1 MRPLMAVYRSRISTS
16 SEDFQRNRKAMLA
29 LVGELR
35 GLEDRA
41 RLASERSAERFA
53 RRGQLLPRERLSRV
67 LDPGAPFL
75 ELQNMA
81 GFAMN
86 DSGSD
91 AGRDTSVPG
100 ANQIAGIGFI
110 SGTRCMV
117 VVTDSGINAGA
128 LNAAG
133 SPKIMRAQA
142 VAAQNRLPF
151 IHLVESAGAN
161 IPAYRVEGFVAG
173 GQMFANLARLS
184 AAGIPVITVLHGSST
199 AGGAYMPGLS
209 DVVIAVRGR
218 AKAFLAGPPLLKAAT
233 GEVATDEDL
242 GGAQMHAE
250 VSGLV
255 EHLAEDDNDAIR
267 LCRQVVGRLAWGHG
281 RLHSAPTGFAD
292 PAYDPDE
299 IAGVVPLDYRTP
311 YDVREVMA
319 RLADGSDLTDFKP
332 RYGPATV
339 CIEAEV
345 HGRPVAFIGNNGPID
360 NDGATKAAHFIQH
373 CSQIGTPI
381 TYLQNI
387 TGYMVG
393 TAAERGGMIKHG
405 SKMIQAV
412 STASVPQ
419 FTFLTGASFG
429 AGNYG
434 MCGRGYAPRFIFGW
448 PNNRVGLM
456 GPEQAATT
464 MRIVAEASAER
475 KGVTLD
481 PDAVAQTGRE
491 ITELLE
497 RQSDAFYTSG
507 RGLDDGVIDPR
518 DTRRVLAFLLTT
530 AEEAERIEPRPVSF
544 GVARM

>member
-1 MRPLMAVYRSRISTS
+1 MAVLHSKISTS
-16 SEDFQRNRKAMLA
+16 SDDYAQNRTEMLR

-35 GLEDRA
+35 ELEERA
-41 RLASERSAERFA
+41 RAASERSADRFA

-81 GFAMN
+81 GYGMS
-86 DSGSD
+86 DSGAD
-91 AGRDTSVPG
+91 ADRNSSVPG

-110 SGTRCMV
+110 SGARCVV

-128 LNAAG
+128 LNSAG
-133 SPKIMRAQA
+133 SPKIMRAQD

-151 IHLVESAGAN
+151 VHLVESAGAN
-161 IPAYRVEGFVAG
+161 IPAYRVEMFVAG

-218 AKAFLAGPPLLKAAT
+218 AKAFLAGPPLLRAAT

-255 EHLAEDDNDAIR
+255 EYLAEDDNDAIR
-267 LCRQVVGRLAWGHG
+267 LCRQVVERLAWGRG
-281 RLHSAPTGFAD
+281 QLQAAPAGFAD

-299 IAGVVPLDYRTP
+299 LAGVVPVDYRTP
-311 YDVREVMA
+311 YDVREVIA
-319 RLADGSDLTDFKP
+319 RLTDGSDVSDFKP

-339 CIEAEV
+339 CIEGEV
-345 HGRPVAFIGNNGPID
+345 HGHPVAFIGNNGPID
-360 NDGATKAAHFIQH
+360 NSGATKAAHFIQH
-373 CSQIGTPI
+373 CSQVGTPI
-381 TYLQNI
+381 AYLQNI

-393 TAAERGGMIKHG
+393 TAAEHGGMIKHG

-412 STASVPQ
+412 STAGVPQ

-434 MCGRGYAPRFIFGW
+434 MCGRGYAPRFLFGW

-481 PDAVAQTGRE
+481 PEAVAQTGRE
-491 ITELLE
+491 ITGLLE

-518 DTRRVLAFLLTT
+518 DTRRVLAFLLAT
-530 AEEAERIEPRPVSF
+530 ASESARLKLRPVSF

>member
-1 MRPLMAVYRSRISTS
+1 MAVLRSKVSTS
-16 SEDFQRNRKAMLA
+16 SDDYAHNRSEMLR

-35 GLEDRA
+35 DLEERA
-41 RLASERSAERFA
+41 RTASERSADRFA

-81 GFAMN
+81 GYGMS
-86 DSGSD
+86 DSGAD
-91 AGRDTSVPG
+91 ADRNSSVPG

-110 SGTRCMV
+110 SGARCVV

-128 LNAAG
+128 LNSAG
-133 SPKIMRAQA
+133 SPKIMRAQD

-151 IHLVESAGAN
+151 VHLVESAGAN
-161 IPAYRVEGFVAG
+161 IPAYRVEMFVAG

-218 AKAFLAGPPLLKAAT
+218 AKAFLAGPPLLRAAT

-255 EHLAEDDNDAIR
+255 EYLAEDDNDAIR
-267 LCRQVVGRLAWGHG
+267 LCRQVVGRLAWGRG
-281 RLHSAPTGFAD
+281 QLQAAPAGFAD

-299 IAGVVPLDYRTP
+299 LAGVVPVDYRTP
-311 YDVREVMA
+311 YDVREVIA
-319 RLADGSDLTDFKP
+319 RLTDGSDVSDFKP

-339 CIEAEV
+339 CIEGEV
-345 HGRPVAFIGNNGPID
+345 HGHPVAFIGNNGPID
-360 NDGATKAAHFIQH
+360 NSGATKAAHFIQH
-373 CSQIGTPI
+373 CSQVGTPI
-381 TYLQNI
+381 AYLQNI

-393 TAAERGGMIKHG
+393 TAAEHGGMIKHG

-434 MCGRGYAPRFIFGW
+434 MCGRGYAPRFLFGW

-481 PDAVAQTGRE
+481 PEAVAQTGRE
-491 ITELLE
+491 ITGLLE

-518 DTRRVLAFLLTT
+518 DTRRVLAFLLAT
-530 AEEAERIEPRPVSF
+530 AAESARLELRPVSF